1 MTPYVS
7 IVCMQLCSVSLV
19 AGLLVCLHSAAKIT
33 HKTQAITSVAAA
45 WHADATIHAFDNDL
59 EDPDPAL
66 PAATGY
72 LAPAN
77 AYRVASGEESDGYND
92 DDDARSDDS
101 LDDPKLVPFQVNNMC
116 FQKRQALG
124 KGKGTLRQESIAGTR
139 QHQLH

>member
-1 MTPYVS
+1 
-7 IVCMQLCSVSLV
+7 MQLCSVSLV
-19 AGLLVCLHSAAKIT
+19 AGLLLCLHSAAKIT

-77 AYRVASGEESDGYND
+77 AYRVASGEESDE
-92 DDDARSDDS
+92 DDARSDDS

-124 KGKGTLRQESIAGTR
+124 KLNFSSTHAGIHCCHACASRSFFVGTS
-139 QHQLH
+139 

>member
-1 MTPYVS
+1 
-7 IVCMQLCSVSLV
+7 MQLCSVSLV

-92 DDDARSDDS
+92 DARSDDS

-116 FQKRQALG
+116 FQMRQALG
-124 KGKGTLRQESIAGTR
+124 KRNRTRRQEAIVAAASFFSNC
-139 QHQLH
+139 